1 MLFGSDQMESFVGR
15 LQLATVA
22 AAGADLK
29 REELHLLQDRRVA
42 RLAVKLAAVL
52 EGFVSGQSEEDFR
65 RVTTAM
71 ASELVKASY
80 GELMLHLIGFVYEKQ
95 SAEYLADPVAGAGS
109 WADLGVRSG
118 VARAE
123 QYGRRVQTQFAAV
136 GAGLKIF
143 KPGVLSRSFAR
154 REPHVLTR
162 GYCIHQS
169 HPRAGGLT
177 DVRLP
182 SPRPM
187 ISQSYQSAEKEA
199 AGAKTTEEGDVI
211 RAKKTQDMLPHF
223 LEALWNTSALD
234 IESTL
239 RVVCDKVLH
248 DHAVDA
254 AARKKRGVALG
265 VLGAFYTLVPIRPR
279 WRGEVFGAAK
289 APEGATND
297 PMKKLEE
304 AMRRAFQGDEDDG
317 DGTYEQQT
325 DC

>member
-143 KPGVLSRSFAR
+143 KVKSPTNKRDCFPYAPVRVL
-154 REPHVLTR
+154 
-162 GYCIHQS
+162 I
-169 HPRAGGLT
+169 
-177 DVRLP
+177 
-182 SPRPM
+182 
-187 ISQSYQSAEKEA
+187 
-199 AGAKTTEEGDVI
+199 
-211 RAKKTQDMLPHF
+211 
-223 LEALWNTSALD
+223 
-234 IESTL
+234 
-239 RVVCDKVLH
+239 VVS
-248 DHAVDA
+248 
-254 AARKKRGVALG
+254 
-265 VLGAFYTLVPIRPR
+265 
-279 WRGEVFGAAK
+279 
-289 APEGATND
+289 
-297 PMKKLEE
+297 
-304 AMRRAFQGDEDDG
+304 
-317 DGTYEQQT
+317 
-325 DC
+325 

>member
-1 MLFGSDQMESFVGR
+1 
-15 LQLATVA
+15 
-22 AAGADLK
+22 
-29 REELHLLQDRRVA
+29 
-42 RLAVKLAAVL
+42 
-52 EGFVSGQSEEDFR
+52 
-65 RVTTAM
+65 
-71 ASELVKASY
+71 
-80 GELMLHLIGFVYEKQ
+80 
-95 SAEYLADPVAGAGS
+95 
-109 WADLGVRSG
+109 
-118 VARAE
+118 
-123 QYGRRVQTQFAAV
+123 
-136 GAGLKIF
+136 
-143 KPGVLSRSFAR
+143 
-154 REPHVLTR
+154 
-162 GYCIHQS
+162 
-169 HPRAGGLT
+169 
-177 DVRLP
+177 
-182 SPRPM
+182 M

-265 VLGAFYTLVPIRPR
+265 VLGAFYTLVPVRPR
-279 WRGEVFGAAK
+279 WRGERRSLRTLSPGASLRPGSLAFNTRPRRLSTPLLTPFNSTPTSLRTERPSGEVFGAAK